1 MSRASPPSKPQSPTQ
16 RKPQSFA
23 LGLDACTALDRAFAD
38 FLQVQEPSSDVRH
51 YGLAALTSYQ
61 MGRGHACLDLQAL
74 QDQAAQLLG
83 WTAAQVQ
90 ALPPHLSE
98 AAASM
103 PWCKVEGEGEE
114 MGASNVEGPGQGKAV
129 KEGDSESA
137 PLVFVQ
143 GNPSI
148 PLPPRLYLRRAYRA
162 EQAVMQA
169 LRARMAQP
177 LRASPGALAHLNAL
191 FPPDAQPS
199 DSQLRAAPAVDWQK
213 VACALAARSCLTL
226 ITGGPGTGKTTTVVR
241 LLALLTAQ
249 AQSDPPSVQNP
260 LRIRLAAPTG
270 KAASRL
276 GEAIE
281 SAMAHLPP
289 GLQIDAP
296 AAPETLHRLLQF
308 TPDAPLRPVPELACD
323 VLVVD
328 EASMIDLEM
337 MARLLAAVPLSARLI
352 LLGDKDQL
360 ASVEAGAV
368 MAQLCAGAALGGY
381 TAEAADW
388 IASHT
393 GQDVSEFVTPSGPSG
408 ALAQHTVMLRHS
420 RRFAADSGI
429 GQWAQ
434 AVNKG
439 DVRAV
444 KALLAH
450 CPNAASLQ
458 DPLFAPDVDQLSV
471 PRLPRLPHPAVAQAV
486 RQGWSRWLKMLQP
499 LRAAQAVFSDGQ
511 AVGSDAQA
519 VSSDGQAVCTD
530 AQALQLIQGFADF
543 QVLCALRSGPWGVEN
558 LNLCISRW
566 LGWGTQPWYCGRP
579 VMVTRNDANLKLM
592 NGDVGLCL
600 PTANGLRVAFVQAG
614 RIRWVL
620 PSRLDAVETVWAMTV
635 HKSQGSE
642 FAHVMLVLPDT
653 PSPVLTRELMY
664 TGITRAKTRL
674 TLCLASQSVL
684 LQAAATRVLRSGGLS
699 QLTQEN

>member
-1 MSRASPPSKPQSPTQ
+1 MTINESLSPTA
-16 RKPQSFA
+16 S
-23 LGLDACTALDRAFAD
+23 LEACTALDRAFAD
-38 FLQVQEPSSDVRH
+38 FLQDQAPSPDVRH
-51 YGLAALTSYQ
+51 VWLAALTSYQ
-61 MGRGHACLDLQAL
+61 MGRGHTCLDLQAL
-74 QDQAAQLLG
+74 QDQAAALLG
-83 WTAAQVQ
+83 WTAMQVQ
-90 ALPPHLSE
+90 ALPARLSE
-98 AAASM
+98 AVASM
-103 PWCKVEGEGEE
+103 PWCKLE
-114 MGASNVEGPGQGKAV
+114 GQGDTV
-129 KEGDSESA
+129 EEGDSEST

-143 GNPSI
+143 ANPSV

-162 EQAVMQA
+162 EQEVMQA
-169 LRARMAQP
+169 LRARWAQP
-177 LRASPGALAHLNAL
+177 LRTSPDALAHLNAL

-199 DSQLRAAPAVDWQK
+199 DPQACNQQAVHPVDWQK
-213 VACALAARSCLTL
+213 VACALAARSSLTL

-249 AQSDPPSVQNP
+249 AKADLPVSPNP

-276 GEAIE
+276 GESIQT
-281 SAMAHLPP
+281 AMAHLPP

-308 TPDAPLRPVPELACD
+308 TPDAPLRQVPQLACD

-368 MAQLCAGAALGGY
+368 MAQLCGAAASGGY
-381 TAEAADW
+381 SPETADW
-388 IASHT
+388 IAIHT
-393 GQDVSEFVTPSGPSG
+393 GQDVSAFVTPSGPSG

-420 RRFAADSGI
+420 RRFALDSGI

-434 AVNKG
+434 AVNIG
-439 DVRAV
+439 DARAV
-444 KALLAH
+444 KSLLAH
-450 CPNAASLQ
+450 CPNAAAAQ

-471 PRLPRLPHPAVAQAV
+471 PRLPHPAVAQAV

-499 LRAAQAVFSDGQ
+499 LRAAQAV
-511 AVGSDAQA
+511 
-519 VSSDGQAVCTD
+519 SSDGQAVCSD
-530 AQALQLIQGFADF
+530 AQALQLIEAFADF

-566 LGWGTQPWYCGRP
+566 LGWGTAPWYCGRP
-579 VMVTRNDANLKLM
+579 VMVTRNDVNLKLM

-614 RIRWVL
+614 RIGWVL

-642 FAHVMLVLPDT
+642 FAHVMLVLPET

-674 TLCLASQSVL
+674 TLVLASQSVL
-684 LQAAATRVLRSGGLS
+684 LQATDTRVLRSGGLS

>member
-1 MSRASPPSKPQSPTQ
+1 MSAFTASTQ
-16 RKPQSFA
+16 R
-23 LGLDACTALDRAFAD
+23 LGLAACTPLDRAFAD
-38 FLQVQEPSSDVRH
+38 FLQAQAPSLDVRH
-51 YGLAALTSYQ
+51 VWLAALTSYQ

-90 ALPPHLSE
+90 ALPSHLSE

-103 PWCKVEGEGEE
+103 PWCKVEGKCDVEGE
-114 MGASNVEGPGQGKAV
+114 GVKDAVE
-129 KEGDSESA
+129 EGDSESA

-143 GNPSI
+143 GKPAI
-148 PLPPRLYLRRAYRA
+148 ALPPRLYLRRAYRA

-169 LRARMAQP
+169 LRARIAQP
-177 LRASPGALAHLNAL
+177 LRASTSALAHLNAL

-199 DSQLRAAPAVDWQK
+199 DPQPRAAPAAPPVDWQK
-213 VACALAARSCLTL
+213 VACALAARSGLTL

-249 AQSDPPSVQNP
+249 AQEDPQSTQNP

-276 GEAIE
+276 GEAIQ

-368 MAQLCAGAALGGY
+368 MAQLCADAAAGGY
-381 TAEAADW
+381 TRETADW
-388 IASHT
+388 IATHT
-393 GQDVSEFVTPSGPSG
+393 GQDVGEFVTPSGPSG

-420 RRFAADSGI
+420 RRFASDSGI

-434 AVNKG
+434 AVNRG
-439 DVRAV
+439 DASAV
-444 KALLAH
+444 KALLAQ
-450 CPNAASLQ
+450 CPNAAAAQ

-471 PRLPRLPHPAVAQAV
+471 PRLPHPAVAQAV

-499 LRAAQAVFSDGQ
+499 LRAAQATF
-511 AVGSDAQA
+511 
-519 VSSDGQAVCTD
+519 SDGQAVCTD
-530 AQALQLIQGFADF
+530 AQALQLIEGFADF

-566 LGWGTQPWYCGRP
+566 LGWGQEPWYCGRP

-600 PTANGLRVAFVQAG
+600 PTAKGLRVAFVQAG

-642 FAHVMLVLPDT
+642 FAQVMLVLPDT

-684 LQAAATRVLRSGGLS
+684 LQATATRVLRSGGLS

>member
-1 MSRASPPSKPQSPTQ
+1 
-16 RKPQSFA
+16 
-23 LGLDACTALDRAFAD
+23 
-38 FLQVQEPSSDVRH
+38 
-51 YGLAALTSYQ
+51 
-61 MGRGHACLDLQAL
+61 LDLQAL

-114 MGASNVEGPGQGKAV
+114 VGASHVEGPGQGKAV

-249 AQSDPPSVQNP
+249 ARLQQTPMQPPIQTP

-276 GEAIE
+276 GASIQSAI
-281 SAMAHLPP
+281 AHLPP
-289 GLQIDAP
+289 ALHMDPP

-308 TPDAPLRPVPELACD
+308 TPDAPLRDVPELACD
-323 VLVVD
+323 VVVVD

-368 MAQLCAGAALGGY
+368 MAQLCHGADQGGY
-381 TAEAADW
+381 TANTVDW
-388 IASHT
+388 IQSHT
-393 GQDVSEFVTPSGPSG
+393 GQDVRQFATASGHPSSS
-408 ALAQHTVMLRHS
+408 LAQHTVMLRHS

-434 AVNKG
+434 GVNAG
-439 DVRAV
+439 DTRAV
-444 KALLAH
+444 KTLLTH
-450 CPNAASLQ
+450 CPIAQTAQ
-458 DPLFAPDVDQLSV
+458 DPLFPPDVDLLSV
-471 PRLPRLPHPAVAQAV
+471 QRMPHPAVAMTVQ
-486 RQGWSRWLKMLQP
+486 QGWSRWLTLLQP
-499 LRAAQAVFSDGQ
+499 LRMP
-511 AVGSDAQA
+511 
-519 VSSDGQAVCTD
+519 QAVCSD
-530 AQALQLIQGFADF
+530 AQALQLIESFADF
-543 QVLCALRSGPWGVEN
+543 QVLCALRSGPWGVDN
-558 LNLCISRW
+558 VNFCISRW
-566 LGWGTQPWYCGRP
+566 LGWGAEFWYSGRP
-579 VMVTRNDANLKLM
+579 VMVTRNDPNLKLM

-600 PTANGLRVAFVQAG
+600 PTVNGLRVAFVQAG
-614 RIRWVL
+614 HIRWVL
-620 PSRLDAVETVWAMTV
+620 PTRLDAVETVWAMTV

-642 FAHVMLVLPDT
+642 FSHVMLVVPDM

-664 TGITRAKTRL
+664 TGMTRAKKRL
-674 TLCLASQSVL
+674 TLVLASQSVL
-684 LQAAATRVLRSGGLS
+684 LQATAARVMRSGGLFE
-699 QLTQEN
+699 LTVESVE